1 MDSAV
6 NLFLFRLLV
15 VVMCVVAA
23 WRGAQQ
29 PPTRDVVEL
38 VSVVYKPAR
47 VQAQPQAQA
56 QVAVEPVNV
65 LPAAPVLAQAKA
77 AQVAPSK
84 PLLQRRTAPPVR
96 HAKTVRPQ
104 IVKVSCRPPAC
115 PAAAPGAKAIIKRT
129 GARQARK
136 AEPPLPAVFVPIR
149 NLGLYLQA
157 RLGLQDA
164 KAAPKKKRKR

>member
-15 VVMCVVAA
+15 VLMCAIAA

-47 VQAQPQAQA
+47 VQAQTQTQT
-56 QVAVEPVNV
+56 QFAVEPVNV
-65 LPAAPVLAQAKA
+65 LPAAPILAQAKA
-77 AQVAPSK
+77 TKVAPSER
-84 PLLQRRTAPPVR
+84 LLQRRAAPPVR
-96 HAKTVRPQ
+96 HAKAVRPQ
-104 IVKVSCRPPAC
+104 VAKVSCRPPAC
-115 PAAAPGAKAIIKRT
+115 RAAAPRAKAIIKRT
-129 GARQARK
+129 GARQVRK

-164 KAAPKKKRKR
+164 KATPKKKRKR

>member
-15 VVMCVVAA
+15 VVLCVVAA

-47 VQAQPQAQA
+47 MQAQAQA

-65 LPAAPVLAQAKA
+65 LPAPPILAQAKA

-84 PLLQRRTAPPVR
+84 PLLQRRTVPPVR

-115 PAAAPGAKAIIKRT
+115 RAAAPGAKATIKRT
-129 GARQARK
+129 GARQVRK